1 MAKHL
6 GRGSPHRSA
15 AHPAS
20 PPEAANLSSIRRAFA
35 AIVGEQ
41 NVYFDPL
48 DRDSYRDKFAID
60 DARHRSLGAIAPISA
75 EEVQQIVR
83 VAARLKT
90 PLWPI
95 SRGKNLGYGGSAP
108 VLSGSIVLDLSRMRK
123 IEVDAENGTV
133 LIEPGVGFYDLYDHL
148 RAQNIPLWLSTPAN
162 SWGSVIGNALD
173 RGVGYTPYGENTSKL
188 CGLEVV
194 LADGDV
200 VRTGMGA
207 VRDSS
212 TWGLYRYGFG
222 PAWDQMFAQSNF
234 GIVTKANIWLM
245 PEPES
250 VQGMDVEFDRAED
263 LGPLIDALG
272 PLRREGLLQANPTIG
287 NWMRAAAIVTRRSD
301 WTGKPGALEDSVID
315 AIRKKFNMGWWGV
328 GLRIF
333 GREEV
338 NKAVYPILEK
348 AMTDLKPLSLK
359 PTRWTRGQPIESNP
373 NMGVPT
379 TFPLQS
385 ANWHGATG
393 GHIGFSPILPQSGK
407 LALEQFHRTYARYK
421 EFGMDYQ
428 ASFAFGERHLIN
440 VNAIQFN
447 KDDPAMM
454 QRVDP
459 FLEALI
465 ADARTRGY
473 CEYRTHLDYMDAV
486 ADTYDFNDHALRRLN
501 QRVKDALDPAGVI
514 APGKS
519 GVWPSAHPKA
529 PAHARERRT

>member
-1 MAKHL
+1 MK
-6 GRGSPHRSA
+6 
-15 AHPAS
+15 
-20 PPEAANLSSIRRAFA
+20 I
-35 AIVGEQ
+35 
-41 NVYFDPL
+41 
-48 DRDSYRDKFAID
+48 
-60 DARHRSLGAIAPISA
+60 
-75 EEVQQIVR
+75 
-83 VAARLKT
+83 AARMGT

-108 VLSGSIVLDLSRMRK
+108 VLSGSIVLDLSRMKK
-123 IEVDAENGTV
+123 IEVDVENATV
-133 LIEPGVGFYDLYDHL
+133 LIEPGVGFYDLYDYL
-148 RAQNIPLWLSTPAN
+148 QANKIPLWLSTPAN

-194 LADGDV
+194 LPDGDM

-207 VRDSS
+207 IRDSS
-212 TWGLYRYGFG
+212 TWALYRYGFG

-234 GIVTKANIWLM
+234 GVVTKANVWLM

-250 VQGMDVEFDRAED
+250 VLGMDVEFDRPED

-301 WTGKPGALEDSVID
+301 WTDKPGALDDSVID

-359 PTRWTRGQPIESNP
+359 PSNWTKGQPIAPNP

-385 ANWHGATG
+385 VNWHGAVG

-407 LALEQFHRTYARYK
+407 LALEQFKRTYARYK

-440 VNAIQFN
+440 VNAVQFN
-447 KDDPAMM
+447 KDDPDMM
-454 QRVDP
+454 KRVDP
-459 FLEALI
+459 FLRSLI
-465 ADARTRGY
+465 ADARARGY
-473 CEYRTHLDYMDAV
+473 CEYRTHLDYMDTV
-486 ADTYDFNDHALRRLN
+486 AGTYDFNDHALGRLN
-501 QRVKDALDPAGVI
+501 QRVKDALDPAGII

-519 GVWPSAHPKA
+519 GIWTSTQAKGR
-529 PAHARERRT
+529 HA